1 MAARS
6 SGQLR
11 CRWNGISKTA
21 ANARAAATLSG
32 TASASVAKN
41 APTP

>member
-1 MAARS
+1 MAVRS
-6 SGQLR
+6 AGQLR

-21 ANARAAATLSG
+21 ANARAATTLSG
-32 TASASVAKN
+32 AASASIAKN